1 MLWRNHGSSLGAIVE
16 STTIKCCGL
25 ETNISVRAVG
35 STYLIQLSD
44 DDVPDIDIYELHKK
58 ALRGKGIEKAAK
70 SLKIEATPRLLG
82 AYERWSKHYG
92 ALTPL
97 LLYSKLTDIYIN
109 NVVMARH
116 SDYGL
121 VEVNIEVPERDIN
134 YLLRRISSRC
144 RTPITSYQPM
154 ISVTDEEY
162 GIRISVTIPPVG
174 GPAIHIRIMP
184 RKPWTLPY
192 LVNNGM
198 VTARDAAILWQLFE
212 DKVPLLIVGPIGS
225 GKTSL
230 ANAIA
235 FMGNPS
241 LLMALIMD
249 VDEMN
254 LPNHLVYKLMER
266 RSFGLGVKSISKD
279 DLISQALRM
288 GVDHIIVNE
297 VITGAEAKAWL
308 NAVTS
313 GHGGI
318 TTFHAGNAI
327 DAAKRFSI
335 IAPDIGNAL
344 KHIAIIETSI
354 IDAVDKS
361 GDISINRRLRVVR
374 SIIHDNDLDDGK
386 IAAKAEII
394 RGLVGYDENS
404 IIRTVRNYYS
414 NPTELMSDAK

>member
-1 MLWRNHGSSLGAIVE
+1 MLWRNNGNGLGAIVE
-16 STTIKCCGL
+16 SIIIKCCGL
-25 ETNISVRAVG
+25 ETNISIRAVG

-44 DDVPDIDIYELHKK
+44 DDVPDIDINELHKR
-58 ALRGKGIEKAAK
+58 ALRGKGIKKAAK
-70 SLKIEATPRLLG
+70 SLKIELTPRLLG

-97 LLYSKLTDIYIN
+97 LLYSKLTDIYVN
-109 NVVMARH
+109 NRIMVRH

-121 VEVNIEVPERDIN
+121 VEANIEVSEQDIN
-134 YLLRRISSRC
+134 YLLKRISSRC

-154 ISVTDEEY
+154 ISVADEEY
-162 GIRISVTIPPVG
+162 GIRVSVTMPPVG

-184 RKPWTLPY
+184 RKPWTLPC

-198 VTARDAAILWQLFE
+198 ITARDAAILWQLFE
-212 DKVPLLIVGPIGS
+212 DKVPLLIVGPIGA

-241 LLMALIMD
+241 LFMALIMD

-266 RSFGLGVKSISKD
+266 KSFGLGVKSISKD
-279 DLISQALRM
+279 DLITQALRM
-288 GVDHIIVNE
+288 GVDYIIVNE
-297 VITGAEAKAWL
+297 VITGVEAKAWL

-335 IAPDIGNAL
+335 IAPDIGGIL
-344 KHIAIIETSI
+344 KRIAIIETNI
-354 IDAVDKS
+354 IDVVDEAGGVS
-361 GDISINRRLRVVR
+361 VNRRLRVVK
-374 SIIHDNDLDDGK
+374 SVIHDHDLDAGK
-386 IAAKAEII
+386 IDVKTEII

-404 IIRTVRNYYS
+404 IIRTVKNYYS
-414 NPTELMSDAK
+414 NPTELMRDSK